1 MVRSRSCIHLTLL
14 TYDDGTWWTQAT
26 KMESFWNWLVNITSN
41 NMAIDYCYGRHIVIL
56 CCYGSKRNSFGN
68 ECSLGGTVR
77 YGSTL
82 RLIRGEFGKKFMC
95 HCKSVC
101 SFVHLMYLESF
112 HFFGYK
118 DLLCKL
124 EHIALH
130 NCVST
135 ASYIHIY
142 VLTYNG

>member
-1 MVRSRSCIHLTLL
+1 MNTGYNNGIILKVTCQYYMH
-14 TYDDGTWWTQAT
+14 
-26 KMESFWNWLVNITSN
+26 
-41 NMAIDYCYGRHIVIL
+41 NMAIEYCYGRHIVIL